1 MGNIQLPPAS
11 RRNPEHDW
19 SWRRGGGI
27 PAPISLWMTHA
38 CSMRWKLQQRDVSA
52 RSREQLAGVCSYA
65 ESPPEPHQAPSGCS
79 FMCIHRNIRLPTDI
93 GAIFLRSLKFEM
105 WWQLH
110 LQWHTA
116 GKFIQRYNCS
126 ARRRATKRNEWD
138 KKTKNKNKTA
148 LAFLAWTT
156 QLVHTKDEFRESNRI
171 QK

>member
-19 SWRRGGGI
+19 SWMGGK
-27 PAPISLWMTHA
+27 SLHRSPCEWRMPVPWGENCKRETR
-38 CSMRWKLQQRDVSA
+38 SVSA

-65 ESPPEPHQAPSGCS
+65 ESPPEPHQAPCGCS

-116 GKFIQRYNCS
+116 GKFIQHYNCS
-126 ARRRATKRNEWD
+126 ARYCATKRNEWD
-138 KKTKNKNKTA
+138 KKTQNCLGIFGLDNT
-148 LAFLAWTT
+148 
-156 QLVHTKDEFRESNRI
+156 VGSH
-171 QK
+171 